1 MAYRLRKSNLLLLL
15 TWLLASCDIEPVGI
29 GTWDILIESP
39 NGSVTTAWTISKDS
53 IVTISGSSSIL
64 DDGMELEIDMA
75 GSRIFWST
83 QIRNSSSLP
92 EDASTMNF
100 DGTVNGNVLSGTIY
114 TQLGNR
120 SVSGTR
126 R

>member
-114 TQLGNR
+114 TQLGNH